1 VHDRVYAELS
11 AEAQFFEHF
20 HSQLGGSRDTYPR
33 DLQRLLNG
41 AETTQARQV
50 LESLSDYAPTPLRA
64 LPVLA
69 DTIGI
74 AQLRI
79 KDESG
84 RLGLRAFKG
93 VGGIY
98 ALYRLL
104 RLRADAMGL
113 GALSAADLL
122 ARRHADLSASVT
134 VACATTGNHGRSVA
148 RAAQMF
154 GCRCVIY
161 VPTTTTQGRIDALQA
176 LGAHVVRIPA
186 NYDAAVAQVERDAAR
201 KGWFIVS
208 DTAYPGQEQTP
219 RDVMH
224 GYRVIVDEVIRQ
236 IGTALPPTH
245 VFVQCGVG
253 GIAGA
258 FCSHFWEIW
267 GRDRP
272 RFIVVESRHAACML
286 ESARAG
292 QMCTIEGELGTRMY
306 GLASGKPSSLAWEV
320 LRAGADDFVSIDDA
334 AALHAMKLLAYPR
347 GADPPIVAG
356 EAGAAGIG
364 ALLVAV
370 ASAERR
376 AALGLDGSSRV
387 LSIVTE
393 GATDPATYAEL
404 VGETAEQV
412 LERQRVAGAA
422 ADADAGAPR

>member
-1 VHDRVYAELS
+1 MVEPAYGELS
-11 AEAQFFEHF
+11 AEARFFEHF
-20 HSQLGGSRDTYPR
+20 HSALAEPRAAYPR
-33 DLQRLLNG
+33 ELQRRLND
-41 AETTQARQV
+41 AETLQARQV
-50 LESLSDYAPTPLRA
+50 LESLGEYAPTPLRT

-69 DTIGI
+69 EAIGI

-98 ALYRLL
+98 ALYQLL
-104 RLRADAMGL
+104 RLRAEASGL
-113 GALSAADLL
+113 GALSAADLRS
-122 ARRHADLSASVT
+122 RRHAELAASVT

-154 GCRCVIY
+154 GCRCIIY

-186 NYDAAVAQVERDAAR
+186 NYDAAVAQVERDAASN
-201 KGWFIVS
+201 GWFIVS

-236 IGTALPPTH
+236 IGTASPPTH

-258 FCSHFWEIW
+258 FCSHFWELW
-267 GRDRP
+267 GSDRP

-286 ESARAG
+286 ESARTG
-292 QMCTIEGELGTRMY
+292 QMTTIEGELRTRMY

-320 LRAGADDFVSIDDA
+320 LRDGADDFVSIDDA
-334 AALHAMKLLAYPR
+334 ASLHAMNVLAYPR
-347 GADPPIVAG
+347 GGDPPIIAG

-364 ALLVAV
+364 ALLVAL
-370 ASAERR
+370 ASADHR
-376 AALGLDGSSRV
+376 AALGIDRSSRV

-412 LERQRVAGAA
+412 QARQRAAGAE
-422 ADADAGAPR
+422 ADTGAPR

>member
-1 VHDRVYAELS
+1 MPAGRQVELS
-11 AEAQFFEHF
+11 AAGKFFDHHHALQAEPRH
-20 HSQLGGSRDTYPR
+20 GYPSE
-33 DLQRLLNG
+33 LQGLLNHAG
-41 AETTQARQV
+41 TVQARAV

-64 LPVLA
+64 LPSLA
-69 DTIGI
+69 GALGI
-74 AQLRI
+74 AELRV

-104 RLRADAMGL
+104 RLRAEGMGL
-113 GALSAADLL
+113 GAVSAAELL
-122 ARRHADLSASVT
+122 AHRHAGLAAGVT

-161 VPTTTTQGRIDALQA
+161 VPATTTQGRIDALQA
-176 LGAHVVRIPA
+176 LGAQVVRIPA
-186 NYDAAVAQVERDAAR
+186 NYDAAVAQVEGDAAR
-201 KGWFIVS
+201 EGWFIIS
-208 DTAYPGQEQTP
+208 DTAYPGQQQTP

-236 IGTALPPTH
+236 MGTAPPPSH

-258 FCSHFWEIW
+258 FCTHFWEVW
-267 GRDRP
+267 GAVRP

-292 QMCTIEGELGTRMY
+292 RLFTVEGELKTRMY
-306 GLASGKPSSLAWEV
+306 GLASGKPSSLAWEI
-320 LRAGADDFVSIDDA
+320 LRVGADDYVSIDDA
-334 AALHAMKLLAYPR
+334 AALQAMKVLAYPDN
-347 GADPPIVAG
+347 GDPPIVAG
-356 EAGAAGIG
+356 EAGAAGIA
-364 ALLVAV
+364 ALMVAS

-376 AALGLDGSSRV
+376 SALGLDGSSRI
-387 LSIVTE
+387 LTIVTE
-393 GATDPATYAEL
+393 GATDPASYAEL

-412 LERQRVAGAA
+412 LHRQQVDGQPARRWRS
-422 ADADAGAPR
+422 P